1 MAPQRQKLKLR
12 VHKKT
17 SCHPQTVKTYTRRVK
32 QLSTSAVVNQP
43 TTSLHV
49 KQLPSINKALPHG
62 MFLSLHEHVQLSH
75 YFTL

>member
-12 VHKKT
+12 VHKKN

-49 KQLPSINKALPHG
+49 ETITLNQQSSSAWYV
-62 MFLSLHEHVQLSH
+62 FE
-75 YFTL
+75 FT